1 MLHCAVDDTDYTNPT
16 PSPALPKALNPPTSP
31 GLPPSGRTRTRRD
44 KAIHRY
50 PGKPGRPTLK
60 RTEEITATTLALM
73 DSKTPVQ
80 IAKGLGTS
88 IRAEKVRDV
97 IKAAR
102 VALALRAQ
110 DYVDLHFQA
119 ASIAAES
126 GDAKPSQW
134 ALTMIAEEGARIV
147 DAPQVAQN
155 KAPSLQIGIA
165 LGGLTKGTEPLTL
178 TPLSATTID
187 ITEDA
192 P

>member
-1 MLHCAVDDTDYTNPT
+1 MDDTDNPIT
-16 PSPALPKALNPPTSP
+16 PVLSKALNPPTSP

-102 VALALRAQ
+102 LALANRAE
-110 DYVDLHFQA
+110 DYVNLHFDACQV
-119 ASIAAES
+119 AAEQ
-126 GDAKPSQW
+126 GDTKGIQW
-134 ALTMIAEEGARIV
+134 ALTMIAEDGARVV
-147 DAPQVAQN
+147 DMPKQEANTAP
-155 KAPSLQIGIA
+155 KLQIGIA
-165 LGGLTKGTEPLTL
+165 LGGMVSASPITVKELPPLVEAGIEEP
-178 TPLSATTID
+178 
-187 ITEDA
+187 
-192 P
+192 